1 MSRYTLLTVGKAQ
14 PKATKGEVLGY
25 VTAVLHLAPSDL
37 SGVQLCAMS
46 KLARCWKPCLNFDGR
61 GGIGAKGSPVTFES
75 IKADTQTNTVQKARL
90 RRAHWFN
97 TNREAFMLLL
107 MAEIARFS
115 KWARR
120 KGLTPV
126 VRLNGTS
133 DIRWEDVSF
142 SVAGAGVTYPNMFA
156 RFPAVQF
163 YDYTKIPNRDISH
176 IPNYH
181 LTFSYSAAPE
191 FMPIVHKALKHYGN
205 SINFAV
211 VFKRELP
218 ETFMGRRV
226 LSGDDTDLRFLDEA
240 GVVMGLVAKGNSAKR
255 DIGFMVP

>member
-14 PKATKGEVLGY
+14 PKAKKGEVLGY

-37 SGVQLCAMS
+37 SGVQLCALA
-46 KLARCWKPCLNFDGR
+46 KLARCEFPCLNTQGR
-61 GGIGAKGSPVTFES
+61 GGIGVKGSPVTFES
-75 IKADTQTNTVQKARL
+75 IQNNTQTNAVQKARL
-90 RRAHWFN
+90 RRTHLFN
-97 TNREAFMLLL
+97 TNRVLFMETLRV
-107 MAEIARFS
+107 EIGRFCR
-115 KWARR
+115 WAMK
-120 KGLTPV
+120 KGLIPV

-133 DIRWEDVSF
+133 DIRWEAESF
-142 SVAGAGVTYPNMFA
+142 TTWDGTYYSDMFA
-156 RFPAVQF
+156 YYFDVQF
-163 YDYTKIPNRDISH
+163 YDYTKIPNRDVSH